1 MATQPMTKDD
11 TAIALEDDLGN
22 VVELEHV
29 NVTVP
34 DQILATWFYI
44 VGLGFTRDP
53 YMNVSPMNMWV
64 NIGGQEFHL
73 PTRGAQV
80 IPGHIG
86 LVVPDLEE
94 LKVRL
99 KTVEPHLEGTKF
111 SWSAKKNRV
120 DATCPWGN
128 KYRAYETAPEFG
140 DIILGVPYVEF
151 LVKPG
156 TAKGI
161 ARFYEQ
167 VMQASPVTYKGG
179 KEPIA
184 KVAVG
189 HCQELRFRETS
200 DSIPA
205 YDGHHIAVYVAN
217 ISDSY
222 KFFEERGLIMEGM
235 RGHQYRFK
243 EIIDP
248 KSGEPLT
255 TLEHE
260 VRSLQ
265 HPMYGR
271 PFVNRNPNQTQGGYR
286 RGEDAFLTAV

>member
-1 MATQPMTKDD
+1 MATQLKDD
-11 TAIALEDDLGN
+11 TAIAVEDDLGN

-34 DQILATWFYI
+34 DQILATWFYV

-64 NIGGQEFHL
+64 NLGGQEFHL
-73 PTRGAQV
+73 PARPPQV

-86 LVVPDLEE
+86 VVVPDLDE
-94 LKVRL
+94 LKDRL
-99 KTVEPHLEGTKF
+99 KAVEPHLAGTQF
-111 SWSAKKNRV
+111 SWTAKKNYV
-120 DATCPWGN
+120 KATCPWGN
-128 KYRAYETAPEFG
+128 NFRAYAPASEFG
-140 DIILGVPYVEF
+140 DVVLGLPYVEF

-156 TAKGI
+156 AAKGI

-167 VMQASPVTYKGG
+167 VMQASPVSYKGG
-179 KEPIA
+179 KEPLA
-184 KVAVG
+184 RVAVG

-200 DSIPA
+200 DPIPA

-243 EIIDP
+243 EIVDP
-248 KSGEPLT
+248 DSGEPML

-265 HPMYGR
+265 HPMFGR
-271 PFVNRNPNQTQGGYR
+271 PFVNRNPNQSQGGYR

>member
-1 MATQPMTKDD
+1 MVAAAPAKDS
-11 TAIALEDDLGN
+11 AIAAEDDLGN
-22 VVELEHV
+22 IVELEHV

-64 NIGGQEFHL
+64 NIGGEEFHL
-73 PTRGAQV
+73 PTREPQV

-86 LVVPDLEE
+86 LVVPDLEG
-94 LKVRL
+94 LKQRL
-99 KTVEPHLEGTKF
+99 ASVEKPLEGTKF
-111 SWSAKKNRV
+111 SWSAKKNHV
-120 DATCPWGN
+120 VATCPWGN
-128 KYRAYETAPEFG
+128 EYRIFQHGPEHG
-140 DIILGVPYVEF
+140 DRMLGVTHVEF

-161 ARFYEQ
+161 AKFYEK
-167 VMQASPVTYKGG
+167 VMGASPVSVKNG
-179 KEPIA
+179 KNT
-184 KVAVG
+184 VARVSVG
-189 HCQELRFRETS
+189 HLQELRFRETS
-200 DSIPA
+200 DPIPA

-217 ISDSY
+217 ISSSY
-222 KFFEERGLIMEGM
+222 GFFEEKGLIMEGM

-248 KSGEPLT
+248 DSGEPLM

-265 HPMYGR
+265 HPMFGR
-271 PFVNRNPNQTQGGYR
+271 PFVNRNPNQTQQGYR
-286 RGEDAFLTAV
+286 RGEDAFLTPV

>member
-1 MATQPMTKDD
+1 MVVAAPARETSV
-11 TAIALEDDLGN
+11 AAADDLGN

-73 PTRGAQV
+73 PTRTPQV

-86 LVVPDLEE
+86 LVVPDLKS
-94 LKVRL
+94 LKERL
-99 KTVEPHLEGTKF
+99 ASVEKPLEGTKF
-111 SWSAKKNRV
+111 SWSAKKDHV
-120 DATCPWGN
+120 VATCPWGN
-128 KYRAYETAPEFG
+128 EYHAYEPAEEFG

-161 ARFYEQ
+161 ARFYET
-167 VMQASPVTYKGG
+167 VMGAAPVSVKNGKGAV
-179 KEPIA
+179 A
-184 KVAVG
+184 KVSVG
-189 HCQELRFRETS
+189 HCQELRFRETA
-200 DSIPA
+200 DPIPA

-217 ISDSY
+217 ISASY
-222 KFFEERGLIMEGM
+222 SFFEERGLIMEAM

-248 KSGEPLT
+248 DTGAPLH

-265 HPMYGR
+265 HPMFGR
-271 PFVNRNPNQTQGGYR
+271 PFVNRNPNQTQAGYK
-286 RGEDAFLTAV
+286 RGEDAFQTPV